1 MKIFDFKNP
10 RHIEILREELSIAK
24 KMMAEASTYSED
36 EIWSKMSED
45 ERWEA
50 IASVR
55 DDEGPD
61 DADRFVDRDWDNI
74 PDWLTDRM
82 NISDFQLAKR
92 NQGGNTM
99 LRAIK
104 RFSGENP
111 NVNKFVTEYLAKIG
125 RSNIDDI
132 TVKQSYDLLPK
143 IQKLMSKLNPSTSVR
158 TTKSDVNPYDMPGG
172 QPTRRPGG
180 GNWTG
185 D

>member
-1 MKIFDFKNP
+1 MKVFDIKNP
-10 RHIEILREELSIAK
+10 RHIEILVEELRLAK
-24 KMMAEASTYSED
+24 RMMTEASTYSED
-36 EIWSKMSED
+36 EIWSKMSDD

-61 DADRFVDRDWDNI
+61 DADRYSAEKWDNI

-82 NISDFQLAKR
+82 NISDFELAKR
-92 NQGGNTM
+92 SQGGATM

-104 RFSGENP
+104 KFSGENP
-111 NVNKFVTEYLAKIG
+111 NVNKFVSAYLAKAG
-125 RSNIDDI
+125 RGDI
-132 TVKQSYDLLPK
+132 NDLTVTQSYDLVPK
-143 IQKLMSKLNPSTSVR
+143 IHQLLSKLNPSPAIR

-172 QPTRRPGG
+172 SPTKLGG